1 MGVGLGHRA
10 IQLVSVLCSPWW
22 DADIILKLV
31 QGKSVFGHTPNLP
44 IPSLHLLLP

>member
-1 MGVGLGHRA
+1 MGVGLGYRA
-10 IQLVSVLCSPWW
+10 IQLVSVLCSPRW

-31 QGKSVFGHTPNLP
+31 QGESVFGNTSNLP